1 MRIRHFAIASALS
14 LAALVS
20 AAPNALAQQAEA
32 MKYCKAD
39 VARLCPGV
47 QMGGGRIIACLKEHK
62 EEMSIGCGKAL
73 QAMKGEDGR
82 LRTGAFAIARPRG
95 RASLDALCR
104 SEPLADHLLALRP
117 QRPRAIAVESIGAH
131 ALG

>member
-1 MRIRHFAIASALS
+1 MRVHHLAIATALS

-32 MKYCKAD
+32 MRYCKPD

-62 EEMSIGCGKAL
+62 MEISVGCGKAL
-73 QAMKGEDGR
+73 QAMK
-82 LRTGAFAIARPRG
+82 ARMG
-95 RASLDALCR
+95 
-104 SEPLADHLLALRP
+104 
-117 QRPRAIAVESIGAH
+117 Q
-131 ALG
+131 

>member
-1 MRIRHFAIASALS
+1 MGIRHLALASALS
-14 LAALVS
+14 LATLVS

-47 QMGGGRIIACLKEHK
+47 QMGGGRIIACLKAHK

-73 QAMKGEDGR
+73 QAMKGKMG
-82 LRTGAFAIARPRG
+82 G
-95 RASLDALCR
+95 
-104 SEPLADHLLALRP
+104 
-117 QRPRAIAVESIGAH
+117 
-131 ALG
+131 